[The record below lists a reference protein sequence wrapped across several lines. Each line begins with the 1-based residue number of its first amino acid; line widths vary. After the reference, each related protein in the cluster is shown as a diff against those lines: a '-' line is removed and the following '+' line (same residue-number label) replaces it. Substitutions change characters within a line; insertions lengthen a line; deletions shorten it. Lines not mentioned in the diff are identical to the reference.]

1 MGKVIVIAS
10 GKGGTGK
17 SVFTANLGAT
27 LALRGYS
34 VALID
39 MDMGVRNLDLYLGLE
54 NNVVYDVSD
63 VVSGVCRIKQALIR
77 DKRFDSL
84 CLMPSPPHR
93 DDGNITPLHMQVLCE
108 KLKGSFD
115 YVLIDSPSG
124 IDDGFVLAAAGA
136 DSAVIVTAPEYAALR
151 DADMVNTALAQ
162 LGIEERGYVVNKVI
176 GEVMSAGLVPN
187 INEITEII
195 KSELY
200 GFIQYDENIM
210 IAANN
215 GVPIVCKPDSYI
227 TENFSNIADRI
238 LYTGRNNE

>member
-17 SVFTANLGAT
+17 SVFVTNLGAV

-63 VVSGVCRIKQALIR
+63 AVSGVCRIKQSLIR
-77 DKRFDSL
+77 DKRFDNL
-84 CLMPSPPHR
+84 YLMPSPPHR
-93 DDGNITPLHMQVLCE
+93 DDGNITPLHMQVLCD
-108 KLKGSFD
+108 KLKASFD

-136 DSAVIVTAPEYAALR
+136 DSAVLVTVPEYAALR
-151 DADMVNTALAQ
+151 DADMADSALAQ
-162 LGIEERGYVVNKVI
+162 LDITERGYVVNKVI
-176 GEVMSAGLVPN
+176 GEVMSAGLAPTVSE
-187 INEITEII
+187 INEMI

-215 GVPIVCKPDSYI
+215 GVPIVCKSDSYI
-227 TENFSNIADRI
+227 TENFNNIADRI
-238 LYTGRNNE
+238 IK